1 MHDKKLIIKIILSV
15 AALVLV
21 FLSVYLLKDSFK
33 PDYDGVI
40 TIEVIDV
47 NGDTIKEKEIN
58 FNEGEL
64 LVDLISD
71 NFENVTYDNG
81 MIMSIENYTTPADW
95 STFISIYVDD
105 EMSMV
110 GLADIKFENETKI
123 SLIITEFNQNE
134 WS

>member
-15 AALVLV
+15 AALGLV

-40 TIEVIDV
+40 TIEVVDV
-47 NGDTIKEKEIN
+47 NGDTIMEKEIN

-123 SLIITEFNQNE
+123 SFIITEFNQNE